1 MGFGK
6 SFKKALSKTTGGRA
20 LGKVIGELG
29 LENTSGGGFLY
40 STTGASMEDRRKAAA
55 RLGINPNSTAEQI
68 NTASLF
74 RSLSPAQQ
82 KDLLINNPNIETA
95 LGSQYFDPLT
105 NTIKLQESD
114 FTKEQRLRQEALAKS
129 LSSQL
134 GGELPSTDPTARF
147 EQGRELLAPQF
158 QEDRE
163 RLEQQLA
170 DQGIP
175 RGSEAFNEEL
185 NRLEQ
190 SQARQL
196 QELSFN
202 SVQTAEAQRAA
213 RFNEISSLLGQQ
225 QVGGIGFNQFQPQ
238 ASGLDLFGAEQ
249 AAINRDFQN
258 MLSQRQAS
266 AAKRNA
272 LIGAL
277 GRVGSEGIGAAVS
290 AFAASSDRA
299 LKENIEFVNYSNSG
313 IPIYQFEYINK
324 DYGQGRFEGVMAQD
338 LIDIKP
344 EALIVDKSGYYKVDY
359 SKLDVNFK
367 KLN

>member
-6 SFKKALSKTTGGRA
+6 SFKKALSKTSGGQA
-20 LGKVIGELG
+20 LGKVIGGIG
-29 LENTSGGGFLY
+29 LENTSGGGLLY
-40 STTGASMEDRRKAAA
+40 SAVGASMQDRREAAA
-55 RLGINPNSTAEQI
+55 RLGINPNSTGEQI

-95 LGSQYFDPLT
+95 LGSQYYDPLT

-272 LIGAL
+272 LVGAL
-277 GRVGSEGIGAAVS
+277 GSLGSAGIGAAA
-290 AFAASSDRA
+290 AFSDRA
-299 LKENIEFVNYSNSG
+299 LKENIELVNYSNSG

-324 DYGQGRFEGVMAQD
+324 NYGQGRFEGVMAQD
-338 LIDIKP
+338 LIDTKP
-344 EALIVDKSGYYKVDY
+344 EALTIDKSGYYKVDY

>member
-1 MGFGK
+1 MGLDTTGIAITVK
-6 SFKKALSKTTGGRA
+6 KPGQITNANLFKK
-20 LGKVIGELG
+20 
-29 LENTSGGGFLY
+29 
-40 STTGASMEDRRKAAA
+40 
-55 RLGINPNSTAEQI
+55 
-68 NTASLF
+68 
-74 RSLSPAQQ
+74 LSPAQQ

-114 FTKEQRLRQEALAKS
+114 FTKEQRLRQEALAKG

-272 LIGAL
+272 LVGAL
-277 GRVGSEGIGAAVS
+277 GSLGSAGIGAAA
-290 AFAASSDRA
+290 AFSDRA
-299 LKENIEFVNYSNSG
+299 LKENIELVDYSNSG

-324 DYGQGRFEGVMAQD
+324 NYGQGRFEGVMAQD
-338 LIDIKP
+338 LIDTKP
-344 EALIVDKSGYYKVDY
+344 EALIIDKSGHYKVDY

>member
-6 SFKKALSKTTGGRA
+6 SFKKAV
-20 LGKVIGELG
+20 GKVASSIPGVSELG
-29 LENTSGGGFLY
+29 NKGL
-40 STTGASMEDRRKAAA
+40 
-55 RLGINPNSTAEQI
+55 LGPVTEQSLDVYNRSRQNAGLAPVKAEQM
-68 NTASLF
+68 TAANVF

-114 FTKEQRLRQEALAKS
+114 FTKEQRLRQEALAKG
-129 LSSQL
+129 LTSQL

-258 MLSQRQAS
+258 MLSQRQNS
-266 AAKRNA
+266 TAKRNA

-277 GRVGSEGIGAAVS
+277 GSLGSSTLGAAGE
-290 AFAASSDRA
+290 AGGFGALFSDRI
-299 LKENIEFVNYSNSG
+299 LKENIELVDYSNTG

-324 DYGQGRFEGVMAQD
+324 NYGQGRFEGVMAQD